1 MCTERVLPEEK
12 RPDATPVTVPAVYIK
27 AAVSPTILPTP
38 SITPA
43 RIPGTADGRTIRK
56 TVLSLP
62 APNPKLPSLK
72 RIRHSF
78 QSFFCRS
85 HNQRQYHDC
94 QCQCARHNRITP
106 FESHDKHQVTKKSIY
121 DGRNS

>member
-72 RIRHSF
+72 ESGTAFKASSVVLIIRGNIMIASV
-78 QSFFCRS
+78 SVP
-85 HNQRQYHDC
+85 
-94 QCQCARHNRITP
+94 AII
-106 FESHDKHQVTKKSIY
+106 E
-121 DGRNS
+121 